1 MCPTLQDWMPKELMK
16 TTRQFGR
23 LLIWLSVL
31 CCPLSAW
38 VASAAADPRPAP
50 AAAADAPAAGP
61 SSSAAPGPAPGTPVP
76 PNAVGPAPPDA
87 DVLLPP
93 IFQPS
98 PIPLG
103 HGLLVGGAVDLRTRT
118 AGTGRRGGAWVNA
131 TELDFQHPITAKGV
145 PHGNIVL
152 QLIAEDPPDI
162 SHGRDVQVGEAYL
175 LYKLPLRDDVGT
187 TSFIKLGQFQIPF
200 GLLAVYDPHLK
211 IVQPLYAQSLGLRT
225 DWGAALSGTLYGY
238 LQYDF
243 ALTTGS
249 GPNHADVDADRLVT
263 FRLGR
268 TFSTRNGMLTVG
280 GSLLSGRLPVTDPDQ
295 SDPFAVELPPSG
307 RSRLS
312 HTDFEGDRFTP
323 KTRIGGDFTYG
334 YKAITARGE
343 AVAGADK
350 SNRVLG
356 YYLEGDYEFLPR
368 VSGLLAR
375 SLFVY
380 PVGNSNASREY
391 VGLNYKAG
399 RHLSLGAVYEYLR
412 DVPRN
417 SSGQVRHRLT
427 FQAVLRF

>member
-1 MCPTLQDWMPKELMK
+1 MNI
-16 TTRQFGR
+16 TRQFGR
-23 LLIWLSVL
+23 LLRGGLAL
-31 CCPLSAW
+31 LLPCALGMP
-38 VASAAADPRPAP
+38 AAAGP
-50 AAAADAPAAGP
+50 AAAAPQAAPAPVLGTPIPPSTVGP
-61 SSSAAPGPAPGTPVP
+61 GQPGTD
-76 PNAVGPAPPDA
+76 DA
-87 DVLLPP
+87 LPP

-118 AGTGRRGGAWVNA
+118 SSTGRKGGVWANA
-131 TELDFQHPITAKGV
+131 AELDFQHPITAKGT
-145 PHGNIVL
+145 PRGNIVL
-152 QLIAEDPPDI
+152 QVIGEDPPDI
-162 SHGRDVQVGEAYL
+162 ARGGDVQVGEAYL
-175 LYKLPLRDDVGT
+175 LYKLPLHDEVGT
-187 TSFIKLGQFQIPF
+187 TSFVKVGQFQIPF

-211 IVQPLYAQSLGLRT
+211 IVQPLYEQSLGLRT
-225 DWGAALSGTLYGY
+225 DLGVALSGTLYGY

-243 ALTTGS
+243 ALTTGD
-249 GPNHADVDADRLVT
+249 GPNHAYINPDRLVT

-268 TFSTRNGMLTVG
+268 TFSTRNGVLTVG

-295 SDPFAVELPPSG
+295 ADPFAVELPPSG
-307 RSRLS
+307 RSRA
-312 HTDFEGDRFTP
+312 TRFDFQGDRYTP

-350 SNRVLG
+350 GNRVLG
-356 YYLEGDYEFLPR
+356 YYIEGDYEFVPR

-391 VGLNYKAG
+391 VGLNYAAG
-399 RHLSLGAVYEYLR
+399 RHLTLGAVYEYLR
-412 DVPRN
+412 DVPRDAF
-417 SSGQVRHRLT
+417 GHVRHRLT

>member
-1 MCPTLQDWMPKELMK
+1 MK
-16 TTRQFGR
+16 TMRQVGR
-23 LLIWLSVL
+23 LQLWVMAL
-31 CCPLSAW
+31 CWPLGAGF
-38 VASAAADPRPAP
+38 VP
-50 AAAADAPAAGP
+50 AAAAPSPVPAAAAGAPAAVP

-76 PNAVGPAPPDA
+76 PNTSGPAQPDT
-87 DVLLPP
+87 DTPLPL

-118 AGTGRRGGAWVNA
+118 ANTGRRGGVWVNA
-131 TELDFQHPITAKGV
+131 AELDFQHPITAKGV
-145 PHGNIVL
+145 PHGNVVL
-152 QLIAEDPPDI
+152 QLIAEDPADI
-162 SHGRDVQVGEAYL
+162 AHGNDVQVGEAYL

-249 GPNHADVDADRLVT
+249 GPNHADVDPDRLVT

-268 TFSTRNGMLTVG
+268 SFSTRNGLLTVG
-280 GSLLSGRLPVTDPDQ
+280 GSLLSGRLPVTDPDA

-307 RSRLS
+307 RSRPNRLDS
-312 HTDFEGDRFTP
+312 QGERFTP
-323 KTRIGGDFTYG
+323 KTRIGGDFTYV

-343 AVAGADK
+343 AVAGANK

-356 YYLEGDYEFLPR
+356 YYIEGNYEFLPR

-380 PVGNSNASREY
+380 PLGNSNASREY
-391 VGLNYKAG
+391 VGLNYAAG

-412 DVPRN
+412 DVPRDA
-417 SSGQVRHRLT
+417 SGRVRHRLT
-427 FQAVLRF
+427 FQALLRF

>member
-1 MCPTLQDWMPKELMK
+1 MA
-16 TTRQFGR
+16 
-23 LLIWLSVL
+23 LLLPL
-31 CCPLSAW
+31 CAQ
-38 VASAAADPRPAP
+38 AAP
-50 AAAADAPAAGP
+50 AAAGPPPVPAAPG
-61 SSSAAPGPAPGTPVP
+61 AAPGPAPGTPIP
-76 PNAVGPAPPDA
+76 PNTSGPAQPDTETS
-87 DVLLPP
+87 LPP

-103 HGLLVGGAVDLRTRT
+103 HGLLVGGAVDVRTRT
-118 AGTGRRGGAWVNA
+118 ANTGRRGGVWVNTA
-131 TELDFQHPITAKGV
+131 ELDFQHPITAKGV

-152 QLIAEDPPDI
+152 QLIAEDPPDVA
-162 SHGRDVQVGEAYL
+162 HGRDVQVGEAYL

-249 GPNHADVDADRLVT
+249 GPNHADFNPDRLVT

-280 GSLLSGRLPVTDPDQ
+280 GSLLSGRLPVTDPDRA
-295 SDPFAVELPPSG
+295 DPFAVELPPSG
-307 RSRLS
+307 RSRPSRLDS
-312 HTDFEGDRFTP
+312 QGERFTP

-356 YYLEGDYEFLPR
+356 YYIEGDYEFVPR

-380 PVGNSNASREY
+380 PLGNSNASREY
-391 VGLNYKAG
+391 VGVSYEAG
-399 RHLSLGAVYEYLR
+399 RHLSLAAVYEYLR
-412 DVPRN
+412 DVPRDAP
-417 SSGQVRHRLT
+417 GHVRHRLT

>member
-1 MCPTLQDWMPKELMK
+1 MK
-16 TTRQFGR
+16 KTCQFGR
-23 LLIWLSVL
+23 LVFLIVAL
-31 CCPLSAW
+31 CRPWSAEH
-38 VASAAADPRPAP
+38 AFAAAQPGLEPAVAAP
-50 AAAADAPAAGP
+50 A
-61 SSSAAPGPAPGTPVP
+61 SAPGTPVP
-76 PNAVGPAPPDA
+76 PNASGPAQPEPDSA
-87 DVLLPP
+87 LPP

-103 HGLLVGGAVDLRTRT
+103 HGLLVGGAVDVRTRS
-118 AGTGRRGGAWVNA
+118 ASTGRRAGVWVNT

-162 SHGRDVQVGEAYL
+162 ARGRDLQVGEAYL
-175 LYKLPLRDDVGT
+175 LYKLPLHDDVGT

-200 GLLAVYDPHLK
+200 GLLAVYDPHLN

-225 DWGAALSGTLYGY
+225 DWGAALEGTLYGY

-243 ALTTGS
+243 SLTTGS
-249 GPNHADVDADRLVT
+249 GPNHADFNPDRLVS

-280 GSLLSGRLPVTDPDQ
+280 GSLLSGRLPVTDPDRA
-295 SDPFAVELPPSG
+295 DPFATELPPSG
-307 RSRLS
+307 RSRPGRLDS
-312 HTDFEGDRFTP
+312 SGDRFTP
-323 KTRIGGDFTYG
+323 KTRIGGDFTYA

-350 SNRVLG
+350 NNRVVG
-356 YYLEGDYEFLPR
+356 YYLEGDYEFVPR

-380 PVGNSNASREY
+380 PLGNSNASREY
-391 VGLNYKAG
+391 VGLNYEAG
-399 RHLSLGAVYEYLR
+399 RHLTVGAVYEYLR

-417 SSGQVRHRLT
+417 ASGQVRHRLT
-427 FQAVLRF
+427 FQALLRF

>member
-1 MCPTLQDWMPKELMK
+1 MN

-23 LLIWLSVL
+23 LQVWALALFL
-31 CCPLSAW
+31 PLSALAAPAIAAPPPA
-38 VASAAADPRPAP
+38 ASAP
-50 AAAADAPAAGP
+50 AAA
-61 SSSAAPGPAPGTPVP
+61 PGQAPGTPVP
-76 PNAVGPAPPDA
+76 PNAVGAGPPDDEA
-87 DVLLPP
+87 PLPL

-103 HGLLVGGAVDLRTRT
+103 HDLLVGGAVDGRTRT
-118 AGTGRRGGAWVNA
+118 SSTGRRGGVWVNTA
-131 TELDFQHPITAKGV
+131 ELDFQHPITAKGV
-145 PHGNIVL
+145 PRGNIVL

-162 SHGRDVQVGEAYL
+162 ARGRDVQVGEAYL
-175 LYKLPLRDDVGT
+175 LYKLPLHDEVGT
-187 TSFIKLGQFQIPF
+187 TSFVKLGQFQLPF

-249 GPNHADVDADRLVT
+249 GPNHADFNPDRLVT

-268 TFSTRNGMLTVG
+268 SFSTRNGLLTVG

-295 SDPFAVELPPSG
+295 ANPFAVELPPSG
-307 RSRLS
+307 RSRPSRFDLQ
-312 HTDFEGDRFTP
+312 GDRFTP
-323 KTRIGGDFTYG
+323 KSRIGGDFTYA
-334 YKAITARGE
+334 YKAITARGD

-356 YYLEGDYEFLPR
+356 YYIEGDYEFLPR

-391 VGLNYKAG
+391 VGLNYEAG

-417 SSGQVRHRLT
+417 ASGHVRHRLT